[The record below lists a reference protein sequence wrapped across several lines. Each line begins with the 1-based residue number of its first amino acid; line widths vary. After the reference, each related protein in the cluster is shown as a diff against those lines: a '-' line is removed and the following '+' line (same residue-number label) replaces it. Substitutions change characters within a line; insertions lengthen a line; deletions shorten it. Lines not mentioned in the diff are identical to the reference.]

1 MAAMELPPLPVPI
14 CDFVSY
20 VEKRPK
26 APAGVAEAVKPF
38 KAFENKLREVY
49 AQHPDHPAA
58 AGNHLLPVF
67 DNDILAVRARDL
79 ANESPAEK
87 DKYLLPLPEDT
98 RRKTDAPATVQSLK
112 EFKTNF
118 NLFSESSLVDLDWNN
133 VVCAGSAVV
142 TSLLPV
148 DAPHNESKRALRSY
162 YHENLA
168 PASDVDLFLYGLDR
182 EQAMEK
188 VKQIESKIRDSIL
201 AETTTV
207 RTKNAIT
214 IVSQYP
220 IRHVQIVLR
229 LYRSVSEILTGF
241 DVDCSCVAY
250 DGKQVWASP
259 RALAAFM
266 TQMNTI
272 DLSRRS
278 PSYENRLSKYSRRGF
293 EVYWPLI
300 DRSRVDPTIF
310 ERSFSRVLGLARLLV
325 LEKLPHPNDRDTYLA
340 KRRAERGRP
349 PLPWNARF
357 RHELPGNVKDAQPDD
372 VAEWVEEDEVSNYHT
387 VTIPYGPKYH
397 AKKIEKLLFT
407 KDLLLNAEWNKP
419 KDRETQLHRH
429 PAFFGSANDVLH
441 DCCGFCPKPV
451 TVEDVAAFEEESKI
465 YISGNVTFVM
475 DDPGRQAIGSFN
487 PITDDDWT
495 DMAYVGNTTRLCQA
509 IVDLDLDAV
518 RDWFSSPEVVDVN
531 RRDHTGRTPL
541 QLAVMCSTPEIVQCL
556 IEHGARLVARL
567 YNGMTALHLAAYRG
581 EVQMVKDI
589 LDKSDANEEAE
600 NIKEAARRDARRA
613 GSASDTSSENG
624 SQEQDS
630 GDVDSFD
637 SDGDFDHEA
646 EVDDVT
652 EGSFVKVNDNV
663 SPDENGEEDEP
674 DVYDVDVLA
683 WDSPLS
689 PLHLAILAGHLDVIE
704 LLVDSY
710 GADVLLP
717 IKIVD
722 EYNRKRAK
730 AAILTMTLAL
740 ELPLQQANETVRV
753 LLERGA
759 THAQA
764 DMNHI
769 SALNYAVNSAKTLI
783 LETMH
788 SADPSHFA
796 SACNFIA
803 ISGYFDTAK
812 VNTPLLTAIRTGK
825 PEIVDN
831 LVRWGAKTHI
841 DFESYAQAYRRSFDR
856 PSNDPEIVKKTFQ
869 KTVEQPLFVALQHDM
884 VDFVAQLVDAG
895 EDVNSLPAR
904 AYKYL
909 EYQYSS
915 WNSAGKSLLDLVE
928 DRVTSLRQY
937 LQPADAQTLEKPA
950 SLEEDSVYLDG
961 FEAGSYSYWTASE
974 DLCDAKSVHRY
985 QTKQYEKELNAEKE
999 SSDEAPKKA
1008 AINNML
1014 EKLLNLKSKL
1024 CEKGAKSFWE
1034 LHPEGRKE
1042 EESRRALGY
1051 RYGFNQHSTEPYRTK
1066 ISFKVPDLTP
1076 EKEANY
1082 IKLFEAAWH
1091 GNVETLKSLCLHGE
1105 RPLHIAV
1112 YDLRGFSPFSIAA
1125 IRGHY
1130 ELAHIIIE
1138 IAKAQYQPDNKS
1150 VRYHY
1155 RLRTEED
1162 DNSYSDG
1169 SSDDGRSEGSDNVRL
1184 HAEVVDEAFTVEDVA
1199 ALEATTVVSRV
1210 SPSTMVAWHCQVARA
1225 LRRDV
1230 DQREVKDVFGDS
1242 LANHRR
1248 VYIGDQSKQS
1258 WAWFN
1263 AVFGATSQAMRRS
1276 LVRYAIFTD
1285 DMTLLRFL
1293 IKVGNELAAQI
1304 PDGNNDSLR
1313 VMNISQ
1319 DDFGLAVR
1327 LGRVE
1332 MIGEIIKSTGY
1343 GFPLQ
1348 KVFQKSGIKLDEKP
1362 KYYQGLSVHGRKRQD
1377 WAEAG
1382 RGGRRSHHAES
1393 DIGVPLLAAAI
1404 EGNTDSTEFFLTD
1417 APLRRYLEFAESL
1430 EDEKRIQALAQA
1442 KGGIKG
1448 TLSAWLSTRNQ
1459 LVLHVGV
1466 LSPPRED
1473 GSQPTFDLL
1482 LEKMPDAVGV
1492 RAADGKTP
1500 LHLAFEV
1507 ERYYAAKKLIAA
1519 GANQATKDHVG
1530 RNILHTML
1538 DTIPIDKPDLLRS
1551 VIDMLDK
1558 TIVVPLLLERCSTIE
1573 STGNTPLAVFLGRIT
1588 KHHSGWQESL
1598 KFLLLLSGGKDL
1610 EKMDGAG
1617 EYPLHTGVRKN
1628 HRELVQFIVEFR
1640 PDLLYWEN
1648 ATGMTVS
1655 DIATTSYLCH
1665 RIEHPPKLNESE
1677 KRHIE
1682 DQPASDF
1689 MGTSQDE
1696 VEDQD
1701 RLENEDEDEDGSGR
1715 GQAWR
1720 MRRFISGLV
1729 AKYPGKRK
1737 LVGLHDANEV
1747 AKRLAMQ
1754 QQKQNEENRRR
1765 ERLGLKATGLRRRY
1779 RYDNG
1784 VVDMDADPADEVEE
1798 YTFRAKGFIKWD
1810 ELVWRK
1816 TEAGET
1822 TGPDG
1827 QDIAREYIRRG
1838 SDASVQGSV

>member
-14 CDFVSY
+14 SDFVSY
-20 VEKRPK
+20 VDKHPK
-26 APAGVAEAVKPF
+26 VPAGVAEAVKPF

-49 AQHPDHPAA
+49 AQQPEHPAA
-58 AGNHLLPVF
+58 AANHLLPVF

-79 ANESPAEK
+79 ANESPAEQ
-87 DKYLLPLPEDT
+87 DKYLLALPEEI
-98 RRKTDAPATVQSLK
+98 RRKNGTPATVQSLK
-112 EFKTNF
+112 DFKTNF
-118 NLFSESSLVDLDWNN
+118 NLFSESALVDLDWSN

-148 DAPHNESKRALRSY
+148 DAPHNESKRALRTY
-162 YHENLA
+162 YHEDLA
-168 PASDVDLFLYGLDR
+168 PASDVDLFLYGLNE

-229 LYRSVSEILTGF
+229 LYKSVSEILTGF

-293 EVYWPLI
+293 EVYWPLL

-357 RHELPGNVKDAQPDD
+357 RHELPGNVKDAQPED

-387 VTIPYGPKYH
+387 VTIPYGPRYH
-397 AKKIEKLLFT
+397 AKKIEKLLFV
-407 KDLLLNAEWNKP
+407 KDLLLNAEWNKS

-451 TVEDVAAFEEESKI
+451 TDEDLAAFEEESKI
-465 YISGNVTFVM
+465 YISGSVTFLK

-495 DMAYVGNTTRLCQA
+495 EMAYVGNTTRLCQA

-581 EVQMVKDI
+581 QVQMVKDI
-589 LDKSDANEEAE
+589 LDKSEANEEAE
-600 NIKEAARRDARRA
+600 NAKEDARRDARR
-613 GSASDTSSENG
+613 SAAVADTSSSEDG
-624 SQEQDS
+624 SHEQDS
-630 GDVDSFD
+630 SADDSFD
-637 SDGDFDHEA
+637 SAEDFNHEN
-646 EVDDVT
+646 EPDDVT

-663 SPDENGEEDEP
+663 SPDEDGGEDEP

-704 LLVDSY
+704 LLVDKY

-717 IKIVD
+717 VKIAD
-722 EYNRKRAK
+722 EYNRKQAK
-730 AAILTMTLAL
+730 AAILSITLAL
-740 ELPLQQANETVRV
+740 ELPLQQANETVRA
-753 LLERGA
+753 LLGHGA
-759 THAQA
+759 TFVQA
-764 DMNHI
+764 DMKHI

-783 LETMH
+783 LETMR
-788 SADPSHFA
+788 SSDPSHFS

-803 ISGYFDTAK
+803 ISGWLDTAK
-812 VNTPLLTAIRTGK
+812 VNTPLLTGIRTGK
-825 PEIVDN
+825 PEVVDN

-856 PSNDPEIVKKTFQ
+856 PSNDPERVKKTFQ
-869 KTVEQPLFVALQHDM
+869 KTVEQPIIVALQHDM
-884 VDFVAQLVDAG
+884 VEFVAQLVEAG
-895 EDVNSLPAR
+895 EDVNTLPTK

-909 EYQYSS
+909 EYQYAS

-928 DRVTSLRQY
+928 DRIASLRQY
-937 LQPADAQTLEKPA
+937 LQPADAHTLAKPA
-950 SLEEDSVYLDG
+950 ALDEDSVYLDG
-961 FEAGSYSYWTASE
+961 YEAGSYSYWTAFE
-974 DLCDAKSVHRY
+974 DLRAAKSLHQY
-985 QTKQYEKELNAEKE
+985 QTKQYEKELSAKKR
-999 SSDEAPKKA
+999 SSDEARKKA
-1008 AINNML
+1008 AINNTI
-1014 EKLLNLKSKL
+1014 EKLVNLKSKL
-1024 CEKGAKSFWE
+1024 CEQGAKSFWE
-1034 LHPEGRKE
+1034 LHPEVRKE
-1042 EESRRALGY
+1042 EEPHHLPY
-1051 RYGFNQHSTEPYRTK
+1051 RLGFNHHSTEPYKTK

-1091 GNVETLKSLCLHGE
+1091 GNVETLKSLCLHGD

-1112 YDLRGFSPFSIAA
+1112 YDLRGFSPFAIAA

-1130 ELAHIIIE
+1130 ELARVIVE
-1138 IAKAQYQPDNKS
+1138 IAKAQYQPDDKS

-1155 RLRTEED
+1155 RVCTNED
-1162 DNSYSDG
+1162 DSCSDE
-1169 SSDDGRSEGSDNVRL
+1169 SSDDERSEGSDHVRL
-1184 HAEVVDEAFTVEDVA
+1184 HAEIVDEAFTVKDVA
-1199 ALEATTVVSRV
+1199 ALEATTVKSRV
-1210 SPSTMVAWHCQVARA
+1210 SPSTMVAWNCEVARA
-1225 LRRDV
+1225 LRGDV
-1230 DQREVKDVFGDS
+1230 DQRQVKDVFGGNFGD
-1242 LANHRR
+1242 HH

-1263 AVFGATSQAMRRS
+1263 AVFGATGQAMQRS

-1285 DMTLLRFL
+1285 DMTLLKFL
-1293 IKVGNELAAQI
+1293 IKIGNELATQI
-1304 PDGNNDSLR
+1304 PDGKNDSLK
-1313 VMNISQ
+1313 VMQISQ

-1332 MIGEIIKSTGY
+1332 MIGEIIKSTGF
-1343 GFPLQ
+1343 GLPLQ
-1348 KVFQKSGIKLDEKP
+1348 KVFQKSGIKLEEKP
-1362 KYYQGLSVHGRKRQD
+1362 KYYQGLSVRGRKRQD

-1382 RGGRRSHHAES
+1382 RGGRRSRRVES
-1393 DIGVPLLAAAI
+1393 DVGVPLLAAAI
-1404 EGNTDSTEFFLTD
+1404 EGNPDSTEFFLTD

-1430 EDEKRIQALAQA
+1430 KDEKRIQALAQA

-1448 TLSAWLSTRNQ
+1448 TLSSWLSTRNQ

-1466 LSPPRED
+1466 LSPPQKD

-1482 LEKMPDAVGV
+1482 LEKMPDALEV
-1492 RAADGKTP
+1492 RAGDGKTP

-1507 ERYYAAKKLIAA
+1507 QRYYAAKKLIAA
-1519 GANQATKDHVG
+1519 GANQATKDRVG
-1530 RNILHTML
+1530 RNIMHTIL
-1538 DTIPIDKPDLLRS
+1538 DTIPVDKPAFLGS
-1551 VIDMLDK
+1551 VINMLDK
-1558 TIVVPLLLERCSTIE
+1558 TVVVPLLLERCSTIE

-1588 KHHSGWQESL
+1588 SRTGWEESL
-1598 KFLLLLSGGKDL
+1598 KLLLSLSGGKDL

-1617 EYPLHTGVRKN
+1617 DYPLHTVVRKS
-1628 HRELVQFIVEFR
+1628 HRELVRFIVEFR
-1640 PDLLYWEN
+1640 PGLLHWEN

-1655 DIATTSYLCH
+1655 DMVTTSYLRH
-1665 RIEHPPKLNESE
+1665 QIDHPPTLSESE

-1682 DQPASDF
+1682 DRPASDF
-1689 MGTSQDE
+1689 KDTAGPSNTE
-1696 VEDQD
+1696 V
-1701 RLENEDEDEDGSGR
+1701 ENEDEDDDASGR
-1715 GQAWR
+1715 SNEWK
-1720 MRRFISGLV
+1720 MRRFINALL
-1729 AKYPGKRK
+1729 AKYPAKRK

-1747 AKRLAMQ
+1747 AKRLALQ

-1765 ERLGLKATGLRRRY
+1765 ERLGLKAAGLRHQY
-1779 RYDNG
+1779 HYDNG
-1784 VVDMDADPADEVEE
+1784 VADTTEDPQDEVAD
-1798 YTFRAKGFIKWD
+1798 YISRGKGFIKWD
-1810 ELVWRK
+1810 EMVWRK

-1822 TGPDG
+1822 TGSDG
-1827 QDIAREYIRRG
+1827 REIEREY
-1838 SDASVQGSV
+1838 DADLQDSM